1 MCGLL
6 TLDERYLKEFGESP
20 SSIRGV
26 IGIQGIYDL
35 IQLSDEFPS
44 YDEVLLLY
52 LFSSLLHSFP
62 NIPLRCS

>member
-44 YDEVLLLY
+44 YDGVLLLY
-52 LFSSLLHSFP
+52 LCSSLLHSFP
-62 NIPLRCS
+62 NVPLRCS